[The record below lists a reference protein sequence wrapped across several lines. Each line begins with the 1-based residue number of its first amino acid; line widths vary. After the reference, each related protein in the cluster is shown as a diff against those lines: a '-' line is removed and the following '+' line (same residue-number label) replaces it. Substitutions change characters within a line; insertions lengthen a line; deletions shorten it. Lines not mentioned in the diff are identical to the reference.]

1 MRITESKLL
10 KEQWKR
16 LAFSKGNTSINE
28 TIDPVTGAGAQEADE
43 AIIDYFE
50 SYAEIIAD
58 EGLRHPEI
66 GPALLSN
73 DNYVIG
79 LYIGQLDSFDEWVDQ
94 LKYDGVD
101 VGREYFRQVLKNNGF
116 FEMAAREAQ
125 KKQ

>member
-1 MRITESKLL
+1 MSKLL

-43 AIIDYFE
+43 AIINYFE

-58 EGLRHPEI
+58 EGLRHPVL
-66 GPALLSN
+66 GPALLAN
-73 DNYVIG
+73 DNYVIS

-94 LKYDGVD
+94 LKDDGIEVS
-101 VGREYFRQVLKNNGF
+101 REYLRVTLKNNGF
-116 FEMAAREAQ
+116 FEMAAQKAQ
-125 KKQ
+125 MK

>member
-1 MRITESKLL
+1 MSKLL

-28 TIDPVTGAGAQEADE
+28 TIDPVTGAGAQEADK

-66 GPALLSN
+66 GPALLAN

-79 LYIGQLDSFDEWVDQ
+79 LYIGQLDSFDEWHDQ
-94 LKYDGVD
+94 LKYDGIWVSP
-101 VGREYFRQVLKNNGF
+101 EYFRVTLKNLSLIHI
-116 FEMAAREAQ
+116 
-125 KKQ
+125 